1 MGTIRTLP
9 AVTAPNTTGW
19 RTPVYTGAVLA
30 AASFSILKGI
40 ATIVLTPTLPKT
52 GYNGPNGYPTSNGT
66 TNSKF
71 DIYGG
76 VSGQNNA
83 GGSNQGGGAAGGQQ
97 VTLWGFTTATYFNGC
112 TVTVLD
118 NNPST
123 NSFRFY
129 FNHADVNSTSDAGST
144 AAAPVQSYR
153 AVRLE
158 VPAGNGT
165 DIVYV
170 GDLNVTPTQYM
181 TALTVAG
188 PSSIVIASD
197 NIRADRIFV
206 CASGSADTVLVTL
219 IY

>member
-9 AVTAPNTTGW
+9 AITAPNTAGW

-40 ATIVLTPTLPKT
+40 ATIVLTPTLPT
-52 GYNGPNGYPTSNGT
+52 NGYNGPNGYPTSNGT
-66 TNSKF
+66 TGSKF

-76 VSGQNNA
+76 VN
-83 GGSNQGGGAAGGQQ
+83 GSHGGGPAGGQQ
-97 VTLWGFTTATYFNGC
+97 VTLWGFTTGTYFNGC

-129 FNHADVNSTSDAGST
+129 FDNADVASTNDAGNT

-153 AVRLE
+153 AVRIE
-158 VPAGNGT
+158 VDPANST
-165 DIVYV
+165 DLVYV

-181 TALTVAG
+181 TALTPAG
-188 PSSIVIASD
+188 PNSIVIASD
-197 NIRADRIFV
+197 NIRADRIFI
-206 CASGSADTVLVTL
+206 CASGSADIAHITL